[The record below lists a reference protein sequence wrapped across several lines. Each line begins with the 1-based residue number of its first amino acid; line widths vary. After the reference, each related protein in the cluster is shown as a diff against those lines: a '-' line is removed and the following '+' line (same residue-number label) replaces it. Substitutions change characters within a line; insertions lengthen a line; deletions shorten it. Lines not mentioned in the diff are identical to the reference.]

1 MVTLVFDI
9 SDWPRHQEDCIPAM
23 SPTNRYNVNMIATPP
38 PAEPQ
43 FIDVSAVLFAPEEGE
58 LMKSYLLTASLRNVL
73 VPRKTEHCHYSLS
86 TIDKD
91 FSRSAPLPS

>member
-38 PAEPQ
+38 VRRQP
-43 FIDVSAVLFAPEEGE
+43 SALSS
-58 LMKSYLLTASLRNVL
+58 LMSRRFYSLR
-73 VPRKTEHCHYSLS
+73 RKVS
-86 TIDKD
+86 
-91 FSRSAPLPS
+91 